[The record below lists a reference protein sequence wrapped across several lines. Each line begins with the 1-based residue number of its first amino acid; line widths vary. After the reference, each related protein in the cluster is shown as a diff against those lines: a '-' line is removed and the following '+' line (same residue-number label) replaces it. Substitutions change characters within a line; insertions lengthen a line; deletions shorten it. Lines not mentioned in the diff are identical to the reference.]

1 MTSPTSSAGRPEWQ
15 HPNKGTFMLEEATR
29 REQIDLS
36 LLRRYHED
44 GDVLAREEL
53 AQRCMPLVRSLARKY
68 AGRGEQLEDLVQAG
82 LIGLVKAIDR
92 FDADAGH
99 RFVSFAVPNIT
110 GEIRRHFRDHTWAVH
125 VPRSLQELDAQ
136 VQSTRAALA
145 NETGR
150 EPSDDDLAAELDVPV
165 EQIREAKTA
174 GQSYRALSLDHPAG
188 ETRDVADTHGVSDP
202 GFARVEAACTVQDA
216 MEVLDE
222 RERQVVDWR
231 FRDELLQREIA
242 ERIGVSQMQVSR
254 ILSTAVARMSDHVAG
269 DEDVAA
275 LAA

>member
-1 MTSPTSSAGRPEWQ
+1 
-15 HPNKGTFMLEEATR
+15 MLEEATR
-29 REQIDLS
+29 REQIDTA

-53 AQRCMPLVRSLARKY
+53 AARCMPLVRSLARKY
-68 AGRGEQLEDLVQAG
+68 AGRGEQTEDLVQAG
-82 LIGLVKAIDR
+82 LVGLVKAIDR
-92 FDADAGH
+92 FDLDAGH

-136 VQSTRAALA
+136 VQSTRTAMLA
-145 NETGR
+145 DTGR
-150 EPSDDDLAAELDVPV
+150 EPTDEDLALALDVPV
-165 EQIREAKTA
+165 ADVREAKSA

-188 ETRDVADTHGVSDP
+188 ETRDVADTHGVADP
-202 GFARVEAACTVQDA
+202 GYARVEAAATVQDA
-216 MEVLDE
+216 MEVLDD

-254 ILSTAVARMSDHVAG
+254 IISGAVARMSEHVGG
-269 DEDVAA
+269 DEPAP